1 MGLHTALPI
10 YKVTYDLALLAATL
24 TRNMP
29 RDIKALYGRMLAAEC
44 AELVL
49 LVYRANCARD
59 KVPHLDA
66 LLERL
71 QVAELL
77 FRLAHDLKSISQRHY
92 AAAIALTGNIGKQA
106 NGWRK
111 STASSPAA

>member
-1 MGLHTALPI
+1 MALHTALPI
-10 YKVTYDLALLAATL
+10 YKVTYDLAVLAAQL

-29 RDIKALYGRMLAAEC
+29 RDFRGLYGRKLAEEC

-49 LVYRANCARD
+49 LVYRANVATD
-59 KVPHLDA
+59 KVPHLAA

-77 FRLAHDLKSISQRHY
+77 FRLSQDLRAINTKQY
-92 AAAIALTGNIGKQA
+92 AAAIALTQQIGRQA
-106 NGWRK
+106 NGWKK
-111 STASSPAA
+111 SSASSPVA